1 MVGCVCVWGGGVL
14 NPLVT
19 YPYSHKKL
27 VVGEFAA
34 AARSNFSLVE
44 GWWNWGGGRWLHTL
58 IATRNSS

>member
-1 MVGCVCVWGGGVL
+1 MVGCVCVGGGVL

-27 VVGEFAA
+27 VVDEF

-44 GWWNWGGGRWLHTL
+44 GWWVVCVCGGGGC
-58 IATRNSS
+58 